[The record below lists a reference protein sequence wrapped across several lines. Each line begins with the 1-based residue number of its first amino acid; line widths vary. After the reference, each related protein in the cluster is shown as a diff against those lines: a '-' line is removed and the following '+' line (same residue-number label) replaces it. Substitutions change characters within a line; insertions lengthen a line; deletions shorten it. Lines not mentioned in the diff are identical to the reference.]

1 MTKKKR
7 LQIRNS
13 TAEFFIF
20 TNQAKDDGIEVRV
33 QNEMIW
39 LSQKLMGT
47 LFDCSTDNI
56 SLHLKN
62 IFKENE
68 LDENSV
74 TEEFSVTAS
83 DGKTYKTKHYNL
95 DAIIAVGYR
104 VNSKRATAFR
114 QWATSVLRDY
124 AIRGY
129 IIDKK
134 RMENGAFLNEDYF
147 EHLLAD
153 DREILQ
159 NSEKVTALMAKGFV

>member
-1 MTKKKR
+1 MTKKNK

-13 TAEFFIF
+13 TAEFLIF
-20 TNQAKDDGIEVRV
+20 TNQAKENGIEVRV
-33 QNEMIW
+33 QDETIW

-95 DAIIAVGYR
+95 DAIISVRYH
-104 VNSKRATAFR
+104 VNTSRANNNA
-114 QWATSVLRDY
+114 DY
-124 AIRGY
+124 L
-129 IIDKK
+129 K
-134 RMENGAFLNEDYF
+134 
-147 EHLLAD
+147 
-153 DREILQ
+153 
-159 NSEKVTALMAKGFV
+159 